1 MASEAGHVQ
10 GEGLLCGYDSD
21 TFLDGIIEMP
31 IFQRPQNCWPQ
42 WPRRSYEVIWGRFV
56 KNSCLTF
63 LKGLDY
69 ILIDFMGIDYLMA
82 SEAGHVQREGL
93 LRGYDSETFLDGT
106 IELPFL

>member
-1 MASEAGHVQ
+1 MASGVVWDH
-10 GEGLLCGYDSD
+10 LRL
-21 TFLDGIIEMP
+21 FIL
-31 IFQRPQNCWPQ
+31 
-42 WPRRSYEVIWGRFV
+42 
-56 KNSCLTF
+56 NSCLTF

-82 SEAGHVQREGL
+82 SEAGHVPREGL